1 MTELTGTAELTR
13 FIVRRDR
20 IRILVWVFAVAGLV
34 ALTVVGI
41 KGLYPTQADLD
52 QAAAASQGNAAAIVF
67 NGPAQSLN
75 TVGGEVAFQAGAMG
89 MVVVA
94 LMSLLRIGRLM
105 RATTTMPI
113 APAWNA
119 TSPPTVFRL
128 WAGPLKTMAAAL
140 PCEAAAA

>member
-1 MTELTGTAELTR
+1 VIGAMAELTGTAELIR

-67 NGPAQSLN
+67 NGPAQSL
-75 TVGGEVAFQAGAMG
+75 
-89 MVVVA
+89 
-94 LMSLLRIGRLM
+94 I
-105 RATTTMPI
+105 
-113 APAWNA
+113 
-119 TSPPTVFRL
+119 
-128 WAGPLKTMAAAL
+128 
-140 PCEAAAA
+140 